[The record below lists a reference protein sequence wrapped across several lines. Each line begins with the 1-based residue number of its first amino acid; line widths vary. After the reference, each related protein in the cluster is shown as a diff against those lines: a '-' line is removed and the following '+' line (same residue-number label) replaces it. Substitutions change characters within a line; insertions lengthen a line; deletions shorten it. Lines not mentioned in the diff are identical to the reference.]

1 MTISSFLFCSYEYER
16 EKSCLKTHVAT
27 CFSEYVDLVTSLLL
41 HQLYHCG
48 DLTYQPSFVN
58 KFILGKI
65 KCKDE
70 AFMDTEFCWEYF
82 RDKLNSNRSDPSLC
96 RWDLGW
102 LRWCHCIFFFSRC
115 VSISLRSANLD
126 SYAVFF
132 LKYPP
137 PPPLRSEG
145 RRRNNLEKD
154 VYLHAFLW
162 VPNLQPFFTIKHS
175 WLTFRRLILI
185 QDHWNTTFLFC
196 IFFLLVYYSF
206 HLSHLYS
213 IFLLSNVLVLHL
225 PLLTWPL

>member
-1 MTISSFLFCSYEYER
+1 MTFGSFLFCSYEYER

-27 CFSEYVDLVTSLLL
+27 CLSKYVDLVTSLLL

-48 DLTYQPSFVN
+48 DLTYQPSIPN
-58 KFILGKI
+58 TLILREI

-82 RDKLNSNRSDPSLC
+82 RDKLDSNRSDPSLC

-102 LRWCHCIFFFSRC
+102 LRWCHCIFFFA
-115 VSISLRSANLD
+115 LRFHITQIGKPWFLCRV
-126 SYAVFF
+126 VFQI
-132 LKYPP
+132 P

-162 VPNLQPFFTIKHS
+162 VPNLQPFFTIKHL

-225 PLLTWPL
+225 PLLTWHL

>member
-1 MTISSFLFCSYEYER
+1 MTIGSFLFCSYEYER

-27 CFSEYVDLVTSLLL
+27 CMSSFVVQVTSLLL

-48 DLTYQPSFVN
+48 DLTYQPSNAN
-58 KFILGKI
+58 KFILERI

-70 AFMDTEFCWEYF
+70 AFMDTDFCWEYF

-102 LRWCHCIFFFSRC
+102 LRWCHCIFFFR
-115 VSISLRSANLD
+115 V
-126 SYAVFF
+126 VFPYHSDRQTLIPMLCSF
-132 LKYPP
+132 SNTPP
-137 PPPLRSEG
+137 PQRSEG
-145 RRRNNLEKD
+145 RRRNNLEKE
-154 VYLHAFLW
+154 VYLHAFFW
-162 VPNLQPFFTIKHS
+162 DPNLQPIFTIKHL

-225 PLLTWPL
+225 PLLTWHL